1 MALVAGF
8 RAASESFMEHTKER
22 RHARYRGT
30 IANIEGAREGSASGG
45 SGSGLNDKDLPYKSI
60 VRNRKEP
67 IRVADEAG

>member
-1 MALVAGF
+1 MALVVSF

-30 IANIEGAREGSASGG
+30 IANIEGAREGSASDG
-45 SGSGLNDKDLPYKSI
+45 SGSALNDQDFPYKSI
-60 VRNRKEP
+60 VRNWKEI